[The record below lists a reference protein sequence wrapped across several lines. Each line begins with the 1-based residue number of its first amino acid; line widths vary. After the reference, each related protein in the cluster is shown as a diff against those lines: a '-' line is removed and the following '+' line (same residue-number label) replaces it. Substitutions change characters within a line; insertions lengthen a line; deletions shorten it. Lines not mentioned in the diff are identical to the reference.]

1 MMMER
6 GHEQHSLATSFKA
19 QDLQDDQNRLDDK
32 HAADNRK
39 KKLLLATDRNH
50 SQRAAD
56 RKRSGVPHE
65 NPRRVTVKPEK
76 SESSS
81 GHRRTDDCQ
90 LRALTIIRKI
100 KVSSNRHVA
109 RGISQNR
116 IGRSGSDS
124 ATSS

>member
-19 QDLQDDQNRLDDK
+19 QDLQDDRNRLADK

-65 NPRRVTVKPEK
+65 NPRRETAKPDQPD
-76 SESSS
+76 SSS
-81 GHRRTDDCQ
+81 AHRREEHCQ
-90 LRALTIIRKI
+90 LRPQPLIRTNNVCNK
-100 KVSSNRHVA
+100 R
-109 RGISQNR
+109 
-116 IGRSGSDS
+116 
-124 ATSS
+124 